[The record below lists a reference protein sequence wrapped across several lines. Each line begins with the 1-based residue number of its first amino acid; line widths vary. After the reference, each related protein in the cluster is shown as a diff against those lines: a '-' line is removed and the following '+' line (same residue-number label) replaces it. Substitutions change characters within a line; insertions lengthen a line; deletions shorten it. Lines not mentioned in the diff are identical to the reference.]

1 MQVYAAMIDRVDQNV
16 GKILAK
22 IKALGEEDNTLIMFA
37 SDNGSSAEN
46 VDTGTGEVGSL
57 TRWSSLQKDWAMCP
71 ILHSAIGRTSAM
83 KAAYALLLSP
93 TGLK

>member
-1 MQVYAAMIDRVDQNV
+1 MQVYAAMIDRVDQNI

-22 IKALGEEDNTLIMFA
+22 IKELGEEDNTLIMFA

-57 TRWSSLQKDWAMCP
+57 TRWSSLQKEWANVSNTPFRYWKNLSHEGGICTP
-71 ILHSAIGRTSAM
+71 FIR
-83 KAAYALLLSP
+83 LLA
-93 TGLK
+93 